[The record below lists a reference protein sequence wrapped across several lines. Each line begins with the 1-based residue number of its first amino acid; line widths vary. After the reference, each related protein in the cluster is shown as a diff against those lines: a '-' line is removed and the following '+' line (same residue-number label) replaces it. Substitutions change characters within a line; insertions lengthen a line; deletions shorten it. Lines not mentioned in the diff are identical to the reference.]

1 MLLQLSFVFFTPC
14 NQFLFF
20 VVMSNQGNIL
30 FLADCKCILETWK
43 NPPYL
48 SMESADRY
56 NLSQNGLL
64 HKCKNI
70 KLKIRTQIIRISSEQ
85 SKSEDFSEYL
95 ILTAV

>member
-1 MLLQLSFVFFTPC
+1 
-14 NQFLFF
+14 
-20 VVMSNQGNIL
+20 
-30 FLADCKCILETWK
+30 
-43 NPPYL
+43 
-48 SMESADRY
+48 MESADRY

-70 KLKIRTQIIRISSEQ
+70 KLKIRTQIIRISPEQ